1 MLHRVWQAA
10 RLSLLGSALIIG
22 HAAAQTPAADAKP
35 PEPPAAQAPATAPST
50 PPTLGAPP
58 TSVPQPPPAAQPSP
72 PLASEQRG
80 TPATVLDVVDSDGII
95 GKSIRSTAGEDMGRI
110 VDVIVSGNSR
120 VEAVVIDFGGF
131 LGVGSR
137 KIAVDWRALHFATD
151 GKPGRI
157 TLALSRNQVRV
168 SPEYKA
174 GEPIVVLGV
183 TSTVP
188 AEAAAAQT
196 AAPPQPAP
204 ATQPP
209 ATPGPQPA
217 TGQTAPAPPSSTAQ
231 PAPAP
236 PQPNP

>member
-35 PEPPAAQAPATAPST
+35 PESPAAQVPVPALPQPAP
-50 PPTLGAPP
+50 GAPP
-58 TSVPQPPPAAQPSP
+58 SVPQPPPAAQPSP

-196 AAPPQPAP
+196 AIPPQPAP
-204 ATQPP
+204 AAQP
-209 ATPGPQPA
+209 AANSGPQPA

-236 PQPNP
+236 AQPNP